1 MKMNNEKKITRLLT
15 TTVVSNKMDKTAVV
29 LFERKVK
36 HPLYGK
42 YIKKSTK
49 LKIHD
54 KDNICK
60 IGDQVTITECRPI
73 SKHKSWKLVEVV
85 SNKES

>member
-1 MKMNNEKKITRLLT
+1 MNNEKKKIRLLT

-54 KDNICK
+54 KDNVCK

-73 SKHKSWKLVEVV
+73 SKDKAWKLVEVV
-85 SNKES
+85 SNKGN